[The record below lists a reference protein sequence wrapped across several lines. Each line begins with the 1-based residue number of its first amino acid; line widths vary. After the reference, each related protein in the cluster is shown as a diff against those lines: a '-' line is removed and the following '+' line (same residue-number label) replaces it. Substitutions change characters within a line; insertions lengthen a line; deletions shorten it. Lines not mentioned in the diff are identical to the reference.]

1 MNLSLSAADM
11 LQRYEWP
18 GNIRELEN
26 IMERAVLLA
35 GEEGVILPQHLP
47 PELHSKGCPVSAPG
61 VRRAQGHAVGPL
73 QPRLDELEKGCILEA
88 LRRHEGNMG
97 RAAREL
103 GLTDRIMALRMKKY
117 GITYKEFRRK
127 RTRPE

>member
-47 PELHSKGCPVSAPG
+47 PELHSRDCPISAPG
-61 VRRAQGHAVGPL
+61 ARRARNRAVGPL
-73 QPRLDELEKGCILEA
+73 QPRLDELERGCILEA
-88 LRRHEGNMG
+88 LRQHEGNMSK
-97 RAAREL
+97 AAREL
-103 GLTDRIMALRMKKY
+103 ELTDRIMALRMKKY
-117 GITYKEFRRK
+117 GISYKEFRRK
-127 RTRPE
+127 RIRPE